1 MFSGRFPTHKWRV
14 SRTILLNNIFYY
26 FAKAIRSLLRKKTVI
41 QKHIFVKLSNP
52 QVKQIDSVFYLQ
64 RLLGE
69 AAVVLYKNTSDWFIL
84 RLLFFW
90 PIVSFALFLDIEV
103 FISLHANTRLFT
115 LPRQWI
121 LETGSVNGKFNFYF
135 LHVFLLTSIYVYYR
149 KIFTVGQ
156 NFLHFLG
163 QFKWVIPL
171 TPQSPPWE
179 QFKYFFDQLNK
190 SFCSLNWNTSF
201 CVII

>member
-1 MFSGRFPTHKWRV
+1 M
-14 SRTILLNNIFYY
+14 
-26 FAKAIRSLLRKKTVI
+26 
-41 QKHIFVKLSNP
+41 
-52 QVKQIDSVFYLQ
+52 
-64 RLLGE
+64 
-69 AAVVLYKNTSDWFIL
+69 
-84 RLLFFW
+84 
-90 PIVSFALFLDIEV
+90 
-103 FISLHANTRLFT
+103 FISLHANARLFT